1 MHKVCLRFNR
11 MLAVPGGG
19 ESKRDVFQVS
29 VIRFTLKLI
38 KAVFINKALC
48 FC

>member
-11 MLAVPGGG
+11 MLAVLGGG

-29 VIRFTLKLI
+29 VICFTLKLI